1 MGMRKN
7 ILSLGVLSALA
18 LSAPALAQGQNGGGG
33 QNATISATITT
44 VPALG
49 NVVSAGHGDTVFTI
63 DPSTGLVTRSSGT
76 GVRLT
81 SGTTRAMVTVTCN
94 ASGNQ
99 CNQAAV
105 NVKIGPA
112 GSPTSRART
121 LTNFTV
127 EMGSAVLAVAPTT
140 GSTITFQL
148 SSIGS
153 GSSGTF
159 YVGFDYPIAGNDSGL
174 SSGAASSGFYV
185 EVAGAPTTPT
195 SGPTATVPATVFRP
209 ISLTNPVGLQFGTIV
224 RPASGAGSVDIDAT
238 TGARTIAGGAVGL
251 ASPTPAN
258 ATYTVTGEGGQ
269 MVSLSI
275 PPSFVMTTPGGTATV
290 TLTSTATGS
299 QTLSST
305 LGSGG
310 SFGFSIGGSMPVA
323 STARDGAYSGTF
335 TVSVQYN

>member
-1 MGMRKN
+1 MG
-7 ILSLGVLSALA
+7 A
-18 LSAPALAQGQNGGGG
+18 LSVLTLTVAALAQPGQNGGGG
-33 QNATISATITT
+33 QNATLSATITT

-49 NVVSAGHGDTVFTI
+49 NVVSAASGDTIFTI
-63 DPSTGLVTRSSGT
+63 DPSSGVVTRSSGS

-81 SGTTRAMVTVTCN
+81 SATTRALVTITCSAN
-94 ASGNQ
+94 GNQ
-99 CNQAAV
+99 CSQAAV

-112 GSPTSRART
+112 GSPTLRART

-127 EMGSAVLAVAPTT
+127 AMGTAVLATAPTT

-148 SSIGS
+148 SSIGN

-174 SSGAASSGFYV
+174 SSGAANSGFYV
-185 EVAGAPTTPT
+185 DIAGAPTTPT
-195 SGPTATVPATVFRP
+195 NGPTATVAATVFRP
-209 ISLTNPVGLQFGTIV
+209 ISLSNPVGLQFGTIV
-224 RPASGAGSVDIDAT
+224 RPATGTGTVDIDAT
-238 TGARTIAGGAVGL
+238 TGARTVSGGAVGL
-251 ASPTPAN
+251 GSPAPTN
-258 ATYTVTGEGGQ
+258 ATYSVTGEGGQ
-269 MVSLSI
+269 TVSLSI

-305 LGSGG
+305 LGSAG
-310 SFGFSIGGSMPVA
+310 SLGFSIGGSMPVA
-323 STARDGAYSGTF
+323 STAQDGAYSGTF